1 MDNRKNLENLIVD
14 FSSEKLSAFFRL
26 ASGGFRPQDED
37 FGDLL
42 NDESPLDEMRLIGG
56 AKFDDNQ
63 MVFVVG
69 HSPAEL
75 TSRSGKLK
83 QYFVAKEIL
92 KRKDADAGIFVYY
105 DDGGH
110 FRFSLVVAQYQ
121 GTKQTFTNFRRYTYF
136 ISPDEP
142 QRTFIEQIGQ
152 ADFSSIAS
160 IQKAFSVE
168 VVTTAFFKEYEKL
181 FRLAEASI
189 KLDWVAEQKR
199 LYTQKFFNR
208 LIFLAFLER
217 KGWLNF
223 QGRQHDYLRALFE
236 DYVQDD
242 EPKRA
247 DANFHRKR
255 LNTLFFWGL
264 NNDRGAD
271 ESQLGAF
278 KPLSRLI
285 GDVPYL
291 NGGLFEQE
299 ADDEGWFF
307 SDEIVASILKDLIYR
322 FNFTVAESTPLDVE
336 VAVDPE
342 MLGKMFEE
350 LVTGRHES
358 GSYYTPKPVVAF
370 MCREALKGYL
380 ETALPAE
387 DEEAIALFVDVT
399 DAAALRD
406 PELALA
412 ALRGVRAVDPACGSG
427 AYLLGLLHELLDLRA
442 ALFVSRHVDAQ
453 TVYDRKLEIIQ
464 NNLYGVD
471 LDPFAVNI
479 ARLRLWLSLIVDYEG
494 NNPPPLP
501 NLDFK
506 IEMGDSLSA
515 PNPSGGLQPD
525 LFRYGQVQEYFQLK
539 GDYLH
544 AHGDEK
550 REKKAEIIAL
560 RQKISDW
567 AHEGKVEGFDWQ
579 VEFAEVFAPEL
590 AKETLSGKMAGV
602 VNQAGG
608 QMEMT
613 AAPKEGGFD
622 IVLANPPYV
631 RHELLGDYK
640 KVLKPVYP
648 EVYAGTADLYV
659 YFYGRAHQLL
669 KKDGVACFIS
679 SNKWLRA
686 GYGENLRQHLLD
698 KQAFRRVVDFG
709 ELPVF
714 DTAATFPAIFLWQKK
729 SRKENATHYAVVKN
743 LQKCYE
749 EGIREHVDSVGE
761 TLPASQFGIKKPRL
775 VSRQTA
781 KLRETMEANGIPLG
795 KYVGNQMYRG
805 IVTGLNK
812 AFIIDRVTR
821 DDLIEK
827 NPKSA
832 EIIKPLLKGDDVRHY
847 EIHYRERFVIFTRQG
862 IDIGQYPAVLTYLEQ
877 FEKDLTPKETRQDR
891 RGRKPGTYKWYEI
904 QDSTAY
910 YLEFETPKIVYPDIG
925 KKPRFYLDKSN
936 YYIEATA
943 FIIPTSDWFLAGTLN
958 SSIVFE
964 YIKTFASIL
973 GDENKGGRI
982 RFKTLYLE
990 NVPIP
995 NAPENERKTI
1005 GNLAQK
1011 TQNLHTQRRAKVEAF
1026 LFAIGFS
1033 PAASNSR
1040 NPLEKP
1046 WSLSESEFTRRAK
1059 KHGTPSTKL
1068 RTSPDLRLYK
1078 SARDETFA
1086 LTEKIEVIE
1095 AEIDARVKSL
1105 YGVG

>member
-494 NNPPPLP
+494 ENPPPLP

-515 PNPSGGLQPD
+515 PDPSGGLD
-525 LFRYGQVQEYFQLK
+525 VGFRRQLIDEFLEAK
-539 GDYLH
+539 KKYTT
-544 AHGDEK
+544 AHGDN
-550 REKKAEIIAL
+550 
-560 RQKISDW
+560 KISLREETNKLRTDIQNW
-567 AHEGKVEGFDWQ
+567 AGHSVEFDGFDWTI
-579 VEFAEVFAPEL
+579 EFAELFVSEQQ
-590 AKETLSGKMAGV
+590 KI
-602 VNQAGG
+602 
-608 QMEMT
+608 
-613 AAPKEGGFD
+613 GFD

-631 RHELLGDYK
+631 RADAQFKHIDDEEKRQEAIAEWKAFRERLKKSKTYETLYEKWDIYIPFLERAYQLLG
-640 KVLKPVYP
+640 
-648 EVYAGTADLYV
+648 
-659 YFYGRAHQLL
+659 
-669 KKDGVACFIS
+669 
-679 SNKWLRA
+679 
-686 GYGENLRQHLLD
+686 
-698 KQAFRRVVDFG
+698 
-709 ELPVF
+709 
-714 DTAATFPAIFLWQKK
+714 
-729 SRKENATHYAVVKN
+729 KN
-743 LQKCYE
+743 
-749 EGIREHVDSVGE
+749 G
-761 TLPASQFGIKKPRL
+761 
-775 VSRQTA
+775 
-781 KLRETMEANGIPLG
+781 
-795 KYVGNQMYRG
+795 QM
-805 IVTGLNK
+805 I
-812 AFIIDRVTR
+812 
-821 DDLIEK
+821 
-827 NPKSA
+827 
-832 EIIKPLLKGDDVRHY
+832 
-847 EIHYRERFVIFTRQG
+847 
-862 IDIGQYPAVLTYLEQ
+862 
-877 FEKDLTPKETRQDR
+877 
-891 RGRKPGTYKWYEI
+891 
-904 QDSTAY
+904 
-910 YLEFETPKIVYPDIG
+910 
-925 KKPRFYLDKSN
+925 
-936 YYIEATA
+936 
-943 FIIPTSDWFLAGTLN
+943 FIIPDAYNAAKYTDKSHAFFLENTKIKRIDFCSEIDLFDAGVQNTILHFQKPITDEEHKPIRVRRWGENKDDFFKNIEFLPSTQQINTENALFRPN
-958 SSIVFE
+958 SSLTPPANIHFPTLEMVC
-964 YIKTFASIL
+964 YISVGMVIHA
-973 GDENKGGRI
+973 DEKR
-982 RFKTLYLE
+982 
-990 NVPIP
+990 
-995 NAPENERKTI
+995 
-1005 GNLAQK
+1005 AQGLFQAEDLISELQDK
-1011 TQNLHTQRRAKVEAF
+1011 EHPKPYVEGKDIAKWGTQNRRFLEYGTKRAPSLFRRQTFIELHEARERLLAF
-1026 LFAIGFS
+1026 RMSGNNVAVAYDDKKLMSNHTVIIGV
-1033 PAASNSR
+1033 
-1040 NPLEKP
+1040 P
-1046 WSLSESEFTRRAK
+1046 WSLLQ
-1059 KHGTPSTKL
+1059 G
-1068 RTSPDLRLYK
+1068 
-1078 SARDETFA
+1078 
-1086 LTEKIEVIE
+1086 VINRS
-1095 AEIDARVKSL
+1095 ISKTT
-1105 YGVG
+1105 